1 MEKTEAKAMIR
12 LMIIPRCAQA
22 PTPALAAKLRLV
34 MAVHEIE
41 DDDDGESGPVVA
53 GKFEMEEMEVVR

>member
-1 MEKTEAKAMIR
+1 MIR